1 MSDTTIQEDIR
12 SLGAWDRRVEKIPEA
27 IKRAAKRADLDYWRA
42 FDIWYGKARRVSDD
56 ERQKIAVAL
65 QQKNEQDARHELH
78 DLKLRILR
86 LEATLRTQDADF
98 HRPALDHIGQALRP
112 RR

>member
-1 MSDTTIQEDIR
+1 MTDAASKADLR
-12 SLGAWDRRVEKIPEA
+12 SLGAWDRRIEKVHSA
-27 IKRAAKRADLDYWRA
+27 IDRAAKASGLDHWRA
-42 FDIWYGKARRVSDD
+42 FDIWYGKARRVSDV
-56 ERQKIAVAL
+56 ERQAIAVAL

-98 HRPALDHIGQALRP
+98 HRPALDHIGQTLRS